1 MQTAVGEDHLT
12 MPISKGDNCWKDVM
26 GEFKRGQL
34 HSGKKGPVVKSRS
47 QAQAIA
53 QSICHAECECD
64 GKCEKCKK
72 KQSMMA
78 IGYSE
83 KAAELIVEQAFKD
96 Q

>member
-1 MQTAVGEDHLT
+1 
-12 MPISKGDNCWKDVM
+12 MPIKKGKDCFGDVM

-53 QSICHAECECD
+53 QSICHAECECG

-83 KAAELIVEQAFKD
+83 KAAEFIVEQYF